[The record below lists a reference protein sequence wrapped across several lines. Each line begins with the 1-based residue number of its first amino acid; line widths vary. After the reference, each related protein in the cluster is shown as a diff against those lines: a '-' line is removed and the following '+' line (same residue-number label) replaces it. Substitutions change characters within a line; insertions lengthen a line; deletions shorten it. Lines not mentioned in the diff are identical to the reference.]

1 MLKTDKRYEELAIKV
16 ATHMASAWTMQNVD
30 AEEDTLL
37 LMARLMYMALEMPK
51 SAVIV
56 NALTE
61 VTDEALS
68 EIPEMIASDSDFME
82 VLVDELGLAI
92 SDIDFEKAL
101 SYKRKE
107 TTTNIRSAV
116 IELYKNV

>member
-16 ATHMASAWTMQNVD
+16 ATHMASAYTMQNVD
-30 AEEDTLL
+30 AEEDNLL
-37 LMARLMYMALEMPK
+37 LMARLMYMTMERPT
-51 SAVIV
+51 SAELV

-61 VTDEALS
+61 VTDEGLS
-68 EIPEMIASDSDFME
+68 EIPERIASDSDFME

-101 SYKRKE
+101 SYTRKE
-107 TTTNIRSAV
+107 TTKNIRSAV
-116 IELYKNV
+116 IELYRNV

>member
-1 MLKTDKRYEELAIKV
+1 MLKTDKRYEELAINV
-16 ATHMASAWTMQNVD
+16 ATHMASNWSNQNID

-51 SAVIV
+51 TAVIV
-56 NALTE
+56 DALTQ
-61 VTDEALS
+61 VTDEALA
-68 EIPEMIASDSDFME
+68 EIPEMVASDSDFME

-107 TTTNIRSAV
+107 TTANIRSAV
-116 IELYKNV
+116 IKLYKNV

>member
-16 ATHMASAWTMQNVD
+16 ATHMASAYTMQNVN
-30 AEEDTLL
+30 AEEDNLL
-37 LMARLMYMALEMPK
+37 LMARLMYVTMERPT
-51 SAVIV
+51 SAELV

-61 VTDEALS
+61 VTDEGLS
-68 EIPEMIASDSDFME
+68 EIPERIASDSDFME

-101 SYKRKE
+101 SYTRKE
-107 TTTNIRSAV
+107 TTTSIRIAV
-116 IELYKNV
+116 IELYKNL

>member
-16 ATHMASAWTMQNVD
+16 ATHMASAYTMQNVD
-30 AEEDTLL
+30 AEEDNLL
-37 LMARLMYMALEMPK
+37 LMARLMYMTMESPT
-51 SAVIV
+51 SAELV

-61 VTDEALS
+61 VTDEGLS
-68 EIPEMIASDSDFME
+68 EIPERIASDSDFME

-101 SYKRKE
+101 SYTRKE
-107 TTTNIRSAV
+107 TTKNIRSAV
-116 IELYKNV
+116 IELYRNV